1 MRDALKSENG
11 KTLIKIELKI
21 RGIEG
26 VRGSTDRP
34 CTPKSLFHHSSS
46 AFGSKSRS
54 LASTKNAPAAADVP
68 AGPPHLLV
76 YPFLSSGHVIPLLD
90 LADRLLRRGVRVTAL
105 VTPSNHHLLLPLLSD
120 HPDLFHPLVIPAPDT
135 PCLSKNFLIVK
146 TLSMRHHHYPALLEW
161 FRSHPSPPV
170 AILSDFFL
178 GWTRHL
184 ALELGVPRIV
194 FSPSAA
200 FAVSIEFSLY
210 QNLPKNGGGDENSTV
225 TFGDV
230 PNSPTYA
237 WWQISHLFRIYMEGE
252 ADMEFHRE
260 GWLANAASWGV
271 VFNTFTELERVYV
284 DHMKEKFG
292 PDRVWAVGPLLP
304 PVDDS
309 VSLTSRGGSS
319 SVPAE
324 EVLKWL
330 DGRKERSVVYVC
342 FGSRT
347 ALENDQM
354 AALATALEM
363 SRVHFIWCVRETA
376 DGLVL
381 GGHGLVPE
389 GFESRTAGRG
399 LVIRGWAPQVAIL
412 RHRAVGGFLT
422 HCGWNSVLEGISAG
436 VVMLTWPMGAD
447 QYTDATLLVDQL
459 GVAIRACE
467 APDDAVPDPAE
478 LARALAESLD
488 ETRPERG
495 RIKKLSEAAADA
507 VNGGSSDKDLDGFV
521 KSLAEL
527 QRVKK

>member
-1 MRDALKSENG
+1 MPA
-11 KTLIKIELKI
+11 
-21 RGIEG
+21 
-26 VRGSTDRP
+26 
-34 CTPKSLFHHSSS
+34 
-46 AFGSKSRS
+46 
-54 LASTKNAPAAADVP
+54 AAADVP

-76 YPFLSSGHVIPLLD
+76 YPFLSSGHIIPLLD

-105 VTPSNHHLLLPLLSD
+105 VTPSNQHLLRPLLSD
-120 HPDLFHPLVIPAPDT
+120 HPHLFHPLVVPAPDT
-135 PCLSKNFLIVK
+135 PCLSKNILIVK
-146 TLSMRHHHYPALLEW
+146 TLSMRRHHYPALLEW

-184 ALELGVPRIV
+184 ASELGVPRIV

-200 FAVSIEFSLY
+200 FSVSIEFSLY
-210 QNLPKNGGGDENSTV
+210 QNLPKNRGGDENSPVTFGDENSTV

-237 WWQISHLFRIYMEGE
+237 WWQISHLFKLYKEGD

-260 GWLANAASWGV
+260 GWLANAGSWGV
-271 VFNTFTELERVYV
+271 VFNTFTELERDYA
-284 DHMKEKFG
+284 DHMKGKFG
-292 PDRVWAVGPLLP
+292 PGRVWAVGPLLP

-309 VSLTSRGGSS
+309 ASLTSRGGSS
-319 SVPAE
+319 SVEADE
-324 EVLKWL
+324 ALKWL
-330 DGRKERSVVYVC
+330 DGREERSVVYVC

-347 ALENDQM
+347 ALKNDQM

-363 SRVHFIWCVRETA
+363 SRVHFIWCVRTTA
-376 DGLVL
+376 DGQALS
-381 GGHGLVPE
+381 GHGLVPD

-399 LVIRGWAPQVAIL
+399 LVIRGWAPQVGIL

-447 QYTDATLLVDQL
+447 QYTGAKLLVDQL

-467 APDDAVPDPAE
+467 APHDAVPDPAE

-495 RIKKLSEAAADA
+495 RIKKLSGAAADA
-507 VNGGSSDKDLDGFV
+507 VNGGSSDKDLDGLV
-521 KSLAEL
+521 ESLVEL
-527 QRVKK
+527 QRGRRDVGFDGER

>member
-1 MRDALKSENG
+1 MPA
-11 KTLIKIELKI
+11 
-21 RGIEG
+21 
-26 VRGSTDRP
+26 
-34 CTPKSLFHHSSS
+34 
-46 AFGSKSRS
+46 A
-54 LASTKNAPAAADVP
+54 AAAAADVP
-68 AGPPHLLV
+68 TGPPHLLV
-76 YPFLSSGHVIPLLD
+76 YPFLTSGHIIPLLD

-105 VTPSNHHLLLPLLSD
+105 VTPSNQHLLLPLLSD
-120 HPDLFHPLVIPAPDT
+120 HPDLFQPLVIPAPDI
-135 PCLSKNFLIVK
+135 PCLSKNSLIVK
-146 TLSMRHHHYPALLEW
+146 TLSIHHHHYPALLEW

-184 ALELGVPRIV
+184 ASELGVPRIV

-200 FAVSIEFSLY
+200 ISVSIEFSLY
-210 QNLPKNGGGDENSTV
+210 QSRPKNGGGDENSTV

-230 PNSPTYA
+230 PNSLTYA
-237 WWQISHLFRIYMEGE
+237 WWQISHLFKIYKEGD

-260 GWLANAASWGV
+260 GWLANAGSWGV
-271 VFNTFTELERVYV
+271 VFNTFPELERDYV
-284 DHMKEKFG
+284 DHMKGKFG
-292 PDRVWAVGPLLP
+292 PGRVWAVGPLLP
-304 PVDDS
+304 PVDDK

-319 SVPAE
+319 SVEGE
-324 EVLKWL
+324 EVLRWL
-330 DGRKERSVVYVC
+330 DGREARSVLYVC

-347 ALENDQM
+347 ALKNDQM

-363 SRVHFIWCVRETA
+363 SQVNFIWCVRTTA
-376 DGLVL
+376 EGQALS
-381 GGHGLVPE
+381 GHGLVPD

-399 LVIRGWAPQVAIL
+399 LVIREWAPQVGIL

-447 QYTDATLLVDQL
+447 QYTGAKLLVDQL

-467 APDDAVPDPAE
+467 APYDAVPDPAE

-495 RIKKLSEAAADA
+495 RIKKLSGAAADA

-521 KSLAEL
+521 KCLAEL
-527 QRVKK
+527 QRGRSDAGVDGER